1 MAEIVNPR
9 LMGKISSSKYGKS
22 IKEFLKEA
30 IREEFEHADQ
40 SSWRYGEF
48 YEKKVEEFASA
59 KSEKEEAD

>member
-1 MAEIVNPR
+1 MTEIVSPR
-9 LMGKISSSKYGKS
+9 LMGKISVSKYEKN

-48 YEKKVEEFASA
+48 YEKKVTEFASG
-59 KSEKEEAD
+59 KSEKEETD